1 MDESTVPLWD
11 NNEIERRKSERKKR
25 GKITQTI
32 KTIKSFPSNINSN
45 INNLKLKDSK
55 AKKIENKFIF
65 KVYLHFLIH
74 ICFIILINILTLKIG
89 QFYYIIA
96 TSLIL
101 FSVFSILTFT
111 SLILPLFFDKILRLK
126 PFNYLYLIIF
136 TISLSYIISKIF
148 VSFEFTFTYAFVK
161 VSSTLF
167 LFQLIFLIINERV
180 QKKKHLDIISTN
192 IFSVLCLIFIGAIL
206 YYIERKKISFFKI
219 ILIVLFILLFANYL
233 IYDTNIILNEKRRNF
248 KENDYVLAVMYLY
261 IDIVQTIFELIKNFY
276 NLNEP
281 EARPISNHGKAKS
294 MIYTGDEDY
303 YQMYIQEKEDDDDV
317 KVVIKRTNSAKM
329 DLNTIIKECKEEND
343 VNIIE
348 SDKED
353 NRSVKRTYSG
363 ENLVFENKDD
373 NQ

>member
-1 MDESTVPLWD
+1 
-11 NNEIERRKSERKKR
+11 
-25 GKITQTI
+25 
-32 KTIKSFPSNINSN
+32 
-45 INNLKLKDSK
+45 
-55 AKKIENKFIF
+55 
-65 KVYLHFLIH
+65 
-74 ICFIILINILTLKIG
+74 
-89 QFYYIIA
+89 
-96 TSLIL
+96 
-101 FSVFSILTFT
+101 
-111 SLILPLFFDKILRLK
+111 
-126 PFNYLYLIIF
+126 
-136 TISLSYIISKIF
+136 
-148 VSFEFTFTYAFVK
+148 
-161 VSSTLF
+161 
-167 LFQLIFLIINERV
+167 
-180 QKKKHLDIISTN
+180 
-192 IFSVLCLIFIGAIL
+192 
-206 YYIERKKISFFKI
+206 
-219 ILIVLFILLFANYL
+219 
-233 IYDTNIILNEKRRNF
+233 
-248 KENDYVLAVMYLY
+248 MYLY